1 MANTNRQINDE
12 LTVLNTGLQKE
23 INDLIN
29 ASQYFV
35 TNGYIAEDIRSPQLD
50 NAGMNESNAELLR
63 SKPNLKNEEPPL
75 KKSRKAAQQPVASG
89 STGTLF
95 GGPPGASIAGPLE
108 LESMEEER
116 NEATSKYQKKLVL

>member
-63 SKPNLKNEEPPL
+63 SKPNLKNEEQPP
-75 KKSRKAAQQPVASG
+75 KKPRTAASG